1 MSPLVLETFQIRSAT
16 LILHPLYWPRLLFAL
31 SLQSNKV
38 KRTPQDCINE
48 LIILNLNPP
57 VVLRLQ

>member
-1 MSPLVLETFQIRSAT
+1 MSPLVLETFKIRSAT

-31 SLQSNKV
+31 CLQSNQV

-48 LIILNLNPP
+48 LI
-57 VVLRLQ
+57 V